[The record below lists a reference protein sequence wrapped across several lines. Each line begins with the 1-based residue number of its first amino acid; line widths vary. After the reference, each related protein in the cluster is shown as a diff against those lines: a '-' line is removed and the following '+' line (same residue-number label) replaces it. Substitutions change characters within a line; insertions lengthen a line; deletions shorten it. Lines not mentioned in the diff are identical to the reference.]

1 MKSKHT
7 HKMKLLKENIAGN
20 LVDLRFA
27 VVQSLSCVQLLATPW
42 TVACKAPLSVE
53 ILQAR
58 ILEWVAIYFARGSS
72 RPTNRTRVSCIA
84 GRVFTE

>member
-42 TVACKAPLSVE
+42 TVACKAPLSIGFPRQEHWE
-53 ILQAR
+53 IL
-58 ILEWVAIYFARGSS
+58 
-72 RPTNRTRVSCIA
+72 
-84 GRVFTE
+84 GRHCLL

>member
-42 TVACKAPLSVE
+42 TVACKAPLSMGFP
-53 ILQAR
+53 R
-58 ILEWVAIYFARGSS
+58 
-72 RPTNRTRVSCIA
+72 
-84 GRVFTE
+84 